1 MPVVTEEVHPQLLS
15 DFAIAAKLNKK
26 VWTPAERKKYLPY
39 ARAKKDE
46 LMQLEKDNPAVFS
59 ALIRKYNVKETNKVK
74 YYKLALYVLD
84 MYK

>member
-46 LMQLEKDNPAVFS
+46 LMQLEKITQQYFP
-59 ALIRKYNVKETNKVK
+59 L
-74 YYKLALYVLD
+74 LYVNI
-84 MYK
+84 M